1 MFDRLLPAFPF
12 LRMHKAMVDVVVDQC
27 SLRAGNCVFDSL
39 KLLRNIDAWPFDV
52 DHFHDATKMTA
63 STVEPLHDLWVTG
76 MSGVSHHHVFS
87 RRARRVERG

>member
-1 MFDRLLPAFPF
+1 MNE
-12 LRMHKAMVDVVVDQC
+12 AMVDVVVDQR
-27 SLRAGNCVFDSL
+27 SLCTGNGVFDRL
-39 KLLRNIDAWPFDV
+39 KLLGDVDAWPFGV